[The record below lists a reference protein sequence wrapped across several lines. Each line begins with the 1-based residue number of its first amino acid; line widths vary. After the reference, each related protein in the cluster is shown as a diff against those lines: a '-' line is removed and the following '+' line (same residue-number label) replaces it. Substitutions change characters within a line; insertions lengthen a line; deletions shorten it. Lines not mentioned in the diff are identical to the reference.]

1 MNISGINISSQNNVS
16 SKQPTLDSH
25 ESSLRKQI
33 TNLQEEMKTISN
45 DKEMSDEQ
53 RTKKKQAA
61 QEELQ
66 NLNSELRQYQTQKRQ
81 EEAAKKQEAAK
92 EALKKANSKPA
103 TTDDDKAAK
112 TADNKTTDAANDKA
126 AKAAENIS
134 SSKNDEEQMP
144 PLLDSKESGVL
155 VTLSSTKEQIA
166 GMRKIRTALEG
177 RQRTA
182 ATEEEKAELQK
193 KINRVSRGI
202 GKKIVITEDT
212 ISSFRKTSKDEPNRK
227 QGTANAQ
234 KQREKELKVYADEKL
249 DAINRTG
256 VINNKKMFDNISIIF
271 N

>member
-66 NLNSELRQYQTQKRQ
+66 NLNSELRQYQMQKRQ

-92 EALKKANSKPA
+92 EALKNANSKPA
-103 TTDDDKAAK
+103 PTDDDKTK
-112 TADNKTTDAANDKA
+112 TAGSKTADAANDKA
-126 AKAAENIS
+126 AKAAESTS
-134 SSKNDEEQMP
+134 SSENDEEQMST
-144 PLLDSKESGVL
+144 LLGSKESGVL

-166 GMRKIRTALEG
+166 GMGRIRTALEG

-182 ATEEEKAELQK
+182 PTEEEKADLQK
-193 KINRVSRGI
+193 KIDRVSRGI

-212 ISSFRKTSKDEPNRK
+212 ISSFRKTSKDEPGRR
-227 QGTANAQ
+227 QETANAL

>member
-66 NLNSELRQYQTQKRQ
+66 NLNSELRQYQMQKRQ

-92 EALKKANSKPA
+92 EALKKANGKPA
-103 TTDDDKAAK
+103 PTDDDKTAK
-112 TADNKTTDAANDKA
+112 TAGNKTTDAADDKA
-126 AKAAENIS
+126 VNAAESTS
-134 SSKNDEEQMP
+134 SSEDNEEQTST
-144 PLLDSKESGVL
+144 LLGSKESGVL

-166 GMRKIRTALEG
+166 DMGRIRTALEG

-182 ATEEEKAELQK
+182 PTEEEKAELQK
-193 KINRVSRGI
+193 KIGRVSRGI

-212 ISSFRKTSKDEPNRK
+212 IASFRKASKDEPGRK
-227 QGTANAQ
+227 QETANAL
-234 KQREKELKVYADEKL
+234 KQHKEELKVYADKQL
-249 DAINRTG
+249 DAINRTSI
-256 VINNKKMFDNISIIF
+256 INNKKMFDNISIIF